1 MAKANSHAIR
11 LHRSDGRRAWT
22 LPPEWQAMETLA
34 RHPLLTAEEEF
45 QVALRAHAGDE
56 HARKVLVESNMR
68 LVIAIARHYRN
79 CGMMTEDLV
88 QEGAIGL
95 VTASTRF
102 DPGRGYRFSTYA
114 THWIRQSMNRAIE
127 AKGHCIRLPAHV
139 MDSTRRISMMRAEIQ
154 KETGQDPTVEELGAR
169 LGMPGVK
176 VAAYLLISQDPIS
189 LELLVGDDAPTELG
203 ALLHDTAAV
212 DPEQAVMVEE
222 LRLQVE
228 QMVDAL
234 PDRERAVI
242 KGRLGLDGQPPQV
255 LQEIGRALKLSRER
269 VRQIEL
275 SAMRH
280 LRDAARARNLVDLL
294 SD

>member
-1 MAKANSHAIR
+1 
-11 LHRSDGRRAWT
+11 
-22 LPPEWQAMETLA
+22 MEALA
-34 RHPLLTAEEEF
+34 RHPLLSADEEL
-45 QVALRAHAGDE
+45 QIAIRAHEGDE
-56 HARKVLVESNMR
+56 RARRTLVESNMR
-68 LVIAIARHYRN
+68 LVICIARHYRN

-95 VTASTRF
+95 VTASSRF

-114 THWIRQSMNRAIE
+114 THWIRQAMNRAIE
-127 AKGHCIRLPAHV
+127 AKGHCIRLPSHV
-139 MDSTRRISMMRAEIQ
+139 MERTRRIAQMRAEIQ
-154 KETGQDPTVEELGAR
+154 KETGQDPTVEELGSR
-169 LGMPGVK
+169 LGMPGMK

-203 ALLHDTAAV
+203 ALLHDTTAV
-212 DPEQAVMVEE
+212 DPEQAVMVDE

-228 QMVDAL
+228 QMVDEL

-242 KGRLGLDGQPPQV
+242 KRRLGLDGAQPQV
-255 LQEIGRALKLSRER
+255 LQEIGKALKISRER

-280 LRDAARARNLVDLL
+280 LRDAARARHLVDLL